1 MKKIFIFI
9 LLSFVVVFNAYAVK
23 KTTVGSANSM
33 KTNGSATITISNTLP
48 TTLNGS
54 SLDLTTYLTTSG
66 GGTGAITI
74 TIDSASQSICSV
86 SNATITPVGSGD
98 CTFTVTKS
106 ASAGFDS
113 KSISKTIAVT
123 PPPPPGTPS
132 SGTPTNTFPQ
142 WAYFAQ
148 SVALTSAG
156 QTTASSKC
164 ATIGSGWRLPTY
176 GETGPASY
184 IAWLDSNIGRGVQF
198 INSTGVTNLQGAG
211 WTTNYNYPI
220 GSWGSNYTVSKIVC
234 YHS

>member
-1 MKKIFIFI
+1 MKKAFIFIFFS
-9 LLSFVVVFNAYAVK
+9 LLVVFNAYAVK
-23 KTTVGSANSM
+23 KTTVGSTNSM
-33 KTNGSATITISNTLP
+33 KTNSSATISISNTLP
-48 TTLNGS
+48 TTLNGA
-54 SLDLTTYLTTSG
+54 SLDLTTYLTING
-66 GGTGAITI
+66 GGTGAVSI

-86 SNATITPVGSGD
+86 SNATITPITSGD
-98 CTFTVTKS
+98 CTFTITKA

-123 PPPPPGTPS
+123 PAPPPGVPT
-132 SGTPTNTFPQ
+132 SGSPTNTFPQ

-176 GETGPASY
+176 AETGPASY
-184 IAWLDSNIGRGVQF
+184 IAWLDSNIGRAVQF
-198 INSTGVTNLQGAG
+198 INSSGVTNLQGAG

-234 YHS
+234 YHP